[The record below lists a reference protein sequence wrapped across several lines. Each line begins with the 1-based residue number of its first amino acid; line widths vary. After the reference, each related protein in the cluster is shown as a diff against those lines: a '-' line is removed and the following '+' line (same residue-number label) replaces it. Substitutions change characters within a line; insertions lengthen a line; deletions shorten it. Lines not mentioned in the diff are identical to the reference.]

1 MIPTQVEQGAA
12 EEMVNESP
20 RNHAFHISAQA
31 SVFFP
36 VTLQSLGCQEPL
48 LALTFESSSLLHT
61 HLGWFLRQSA
71 YIVEIVVSF
80 PFLLLLSYL
89 CVSREN
95 NLLFAED
102 RQWLFFLFWYFLAH
116 A

>member
-20 RNHAFHISAQA
+20 RNHATSAPR
-31 SVFFP
+31 P
-36 VTLQSLGCQEPL
+36 VCSSCHSAESGLSRAL
-48 LALTFESSSLLHT
+48 LALRSESSSLLHT

-80 PFLLLLSYL
+80 TFLLLLSYL

-102 RQWLFFLFWYFLAH
+102 RQWLFSFSGT
-116 A
+116 